1 MSGDIYLFKVVVL
14 GESQVGKSSLI
25 KRLVD
30 NNFSENIPSTGGVA
44 DRRKE
49 IEVLNSKVTLH
60 IWDTAGQERFRGI
73 NRMYYQN
80 ASGAL
85 LVFDLTSLESFM
97 KLETWLKEFKESVSD
112 GESILVGNKLDMIES
127 RKVPEGL
134 ARDFALKNDMV
145 YIETSAKTDTM
156 VTEAFTKLGENV
168 LSKVLCG
175 GKCIKPEGKK
185 LEAKKPKKKDNKGC
199 C

>member
-1 MSGDIYLFKVVVL
+1 
-14 GESQVGKSSLI
+14 
-25 KRLVD
+25 
-30 NNFSENIPSTGGVA
+30 
-44 DRRKE
+44 
-49 IEVLNSKVTLH
+49 
-60 IWDTAGQERFRGI
+60 
-73 NRMYYQN
+73 
-80 ASGAL
+80 
-85 LVFDLTSLESFM
+85 
-97 KLETWLKEFKESVSD
+97 
-112 GESILVGNKLDMIES
+112 MIES

-175 GKCIKPEGKK
+175 GKCNKPEGKK